1 MKAEYKMGLIG
12 IVIGLLV
19 GGSTVFSIIMNPQ
32 ISTIKA
38 QNEELGE
45 QVSTLRAQ
53 ALADATSFGA
63 TSQTMDSFIVG
74 LEAALS
80 VKESEIEELEAN
92 ITLRDSE
99 ISLLEAKTGYS
110 LNERAVN
117 IGVISSTSS
126 SLENLGPLYK
136 DIIEPDINDYCREL
150 GYNVTF
156 EFHLS
161 DAQGS
166 AAVHLE
172 KVMEFHE
179 LGVDLIIG
187 GRWSSLAQSA
197 LSYVNENDILLFS
210 PSSSSPLLAIP
221 DDNLF
226 RMCPDDQAIVPA
238 VSEMIRSWGIE
249 ACLVIQRADAWG
261 DSIYNVFE
269 EEFPE
274 KGGVIIG
281 RIRYAGE
288 VTEFSSYLDNAND
301 IITEAITNY
310 GAEKVGILIISF
322 SESVTIVTQASDYP
336 ALMGIYWFGT
346 DGTALSGR
354 HTDDAPEVSDHLKLF
369 SPLPAPASSPKFDD
383 FHERYH
389 EITGEE
395 PDFYTACDYDIAWAI
410 AKAVLEAQS
419 TDPSAIIPVLQGVC
433 DDMFGVSGWCRLNE
447 DGDRRNID
455 YGIWGV
461 GYEDGEYKF
470 IKYGVFHGTSEKVTW
485 DWELVTPRTS
495 PPRWGG

>member
-1 MKAEYKMGLIG
+1 MSIKAEYKTGLIG

-19 GGSTVFSIIMNPQ
+19 GGSTVFSIIMNSQ

-38 QNEELGE
+38 QNEQLGE
-45 QVSTLRAQ
+45 QVNTLRAR
-53 ALADATSFGA
+53 ARENVTSFQD
-63 TSQTMDSFIVG
+63 TLHTMDSFIVG

-80 VKESEIEELEAN
+80 VKESEIEELESN
-92 ITLRDSE
+92 ITLRDRE
-99 ISLLEAKTGYS
+99 ISLLEAKTGYN

-126 SLENLGPLYK
+126 NLENLGLLYK
-136 DIIEPDINDYCREL
+136 NIIEPDINEYCREL

-161 DAQGS
+161 DAQGQ

-172 KVMEFHE
+172 KVEEFHD

-187 GRWSSLAQSA
+187 GRWSSLAQAA

-221 DDNLF
+221 NDNLF

-238 VSEMIRSWGIE
+238 VAEMLRSWGIE
-249 ACLVIQRADAWG
+249 ACLVIQRADRWG
-261 DSIYNVFE
+261 DGIYNVFE

-274 KGGVIIG
+274 RGGVIIG
-281 RIRYAGE
+281 RIRYSGE

-301 IITEAITNY
+301 IIIEAITNY
-310 GAEKVGILIISF
+310 GAEKVGILIVSF

-346 DGTALSGR
+346 DGTALSMR
-354 HTDDAPEVSDHLKLF
+354 HTDDAPEVSEHLKLF

-389 EITGEE
+389 ELTGVE
-395 PDFYTACDYDIAWAI
+395 PDFYTACDYDIAWTI

-419 TDPSAIIPVLQGVC
+419 TDPSAIIPILQGVC

-461 GYEDGEYKF
+461 GYEDGEFKF

-485 DWELVTPRTS
+485 DWELVTPGTS
-495 PPRWGG
+495 PPSW